1 MKKLI
6 LGIIL
11 AVLIAFNVQTSFGY
25 SVTFEDWGKR
35 IKEIPLVCIMEPTNE
50 NHEYL
55 TKKFTER
62 LMKETQWSIG
72 EWESL
77 LKQSERTRDKS
88 MWTINQIVI
97 PLEEQKE
104 FEYDK
109 CYIFINFKDKPEL
122 EKDWYKVLGETQYEQ
137 GDTGRS
143 DITIYYTEIEFC
155 RTEDS
160 KFYYFDPCYVDAT
173 RLMQQMRSVVKHEFG
188 HALGIGHYVTDDAEL
203 NIRWARGQ
211 ITSPSIMSVFTH
223 QNFNDNKISPMDVK
237 KVISL
242 YGKNGFLHEQIEE
255 SIFYSFKSSLAEFII
270 PDGGSILGSLSGSIN
285 KEERIVGVPIEIKIT
300 LPDETILMLY
310 TNANSEGIFT
320 VERIMD
326 SKTLEG
332 TYSAIASYRNMQSNE
347 ITFEIIKEVIEK
359 KEIPQWLKNN
369 AEWYGNDQMTDRDF
383 ISGIEYLIK
392 KEIIQVSEMSEQTR
406 NYESEIPDWI
416 RNNAKWW
423 SEGEISDSEYINGM
437 QFLINNGIIKT
448 QFNQ

>member
-1 MKKLI
+1 
-6 LGIIL
+6 
-11 AVLIAFNVQTSFGY
+11 
-25 SVTFEDWGKR
+25 
-35 IKEIPLVCIMEPTNE
+35 
-50 NHEYL
+50 
-55 TKKFTER
+55 
-62 LMKETQWSIG
+62 
-72 EWESL
+72 
-77 LKQSERTRDKS
+77 
-88 MWTINQIVI
+88 
-97 PLEEQKE
+97 
-104 FEYDK
+104 
-109 CYIFINFKDKPEL
+109 
-122 EKDWYKVLGETQYEQ
+122 
-137 GDTGRS
+137 
-143 DITIYYTEIEFC
+143 
-155 RTEDS
+155 
-160 KFYYFDPCYVDAT
+160 VDAT
-173 RLMQQMRSVVKHEFG
+173 RLMQQMRSVAKHEFG
-188 HALGIGHYVTDDAEL
+188 HALGLGHYVTDDTET
-203 NIRWARGQ
+203 NIAWARGQ
-211 ITSPSIMSVFTH
+211 IISPSIMSVFTH

-285 KEERIVGVPIEIKIT
+285 KYERIVGVPIEIKIT

>member
-6 LGIIL
+6 LGISL
-11 AVLIAFNVQTSFGY
+11 MLLLTFNVQTSFGY

-35 IKEIPLVCIMEPTNE
+35 IKEIPLVCITEPAHE

-55 TKKFTER
+55 TKQFTER
-62 LMKETQWSIG
+62 LMKETQWAIE
-72 EWESL
+72 EWESH
-77 LKQSERTRDKS
+77 LKQTEKTRDKS
-88 MWTINQIVI
+88 MWTINQMTI
-97 PLEEQKE
+97 PFEEQKE

-122 EKDWYKVLGETQYEQ
+122 EEDWYKVLGKTQYEQ
-137 GDTGRS
+137 NNTGRS
-143 DITIYYTEIEFC
+143 DITIYYKQVEFC

-173 RLMQQMRSVVKHEFG
+173 RLMQQMRSVAKHEFG
-188 HALGIGHYVTDDAEL
+188 HALGLGHYVTDDTET
-203 NIRWARGQ
+203 NIAWARGQ
-211 ITSPSIMSVFTH
+211 IISPSIMSVFTH

-285 KEERIVGVPIEIKIT
+285 KYERIVGVPIEIKIT